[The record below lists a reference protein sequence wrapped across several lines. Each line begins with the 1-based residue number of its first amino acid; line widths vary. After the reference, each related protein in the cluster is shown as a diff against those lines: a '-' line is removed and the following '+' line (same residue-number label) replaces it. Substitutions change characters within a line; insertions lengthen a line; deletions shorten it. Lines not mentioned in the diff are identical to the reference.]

1 MARNK
6 LIKIIKTNIAAE
18 AAATA
23 TESLAP
29 AVAIV
34 TTAALTTTT
43 TQSSMKVNAL
53 QQQQQQDEYS
63 PTRLHQN
70 CNNFHQQHEH
80 HHHHHYRPTSHQEPE
95 YEHEQCIH
103 GNCYQNFL
111 ETPTVYC
118 LRADNT
124 AQSITLSFKVR
135 RKSKHFT
142 NTPRTSLNLPLFD
155 TLKRFRSIPLIQLLW
170 LLCCLSNIF
179 HKSMAE
185 CPSVCE
191 CKWKSGKESVL
202 CLNAN
207 LTHIPAPLDAGTQ
220 ALDLTGN
227 EIATIPD
234 DTFAEVNLLNLQ
246 KVYLAKCRLRLIER
260 YAFRG
265 LINLVEL
272 DLSYN
277 ALAHI
282 PSDAL
287 ESVTEL
293 RELKMNGNPIMIVGN
308 DAFKKM
314 QHLVRLE
321 LSDCRVERVEV
332 KAFAGLESSLEY
344 LKLDGNKLSE
354 VRSGTIT
361 SLTNLHGIT
370 LSRNQWNCSCALRPL
385 RSWMLRENIP
395 CGIPPVCQNPPR
407 LAGKSWDKIDLDDFA
422 CVPQIIATDTTAHG
436 VEGRNV
442 TMSCYVEG
450 VPEPSVKWM
459 VKNRVI
465 ANLTATNGDS
475 PSNSP
480 RTAAAIQGRKTYV
493 VNMLRNASNL
503 TILTADMQDAGIYT
517 CAAENKAGKVE
528 ASVTLAVSRRPPEA
542 PLGFKVILLCIFIAL
557 LFVAGSSF
565 AAICFCSLRRK
576 RKMRLWNT
584 MPQGRTESY
593 EKIEMTSRITG
604 GGGIG
609 GAGNNGGPTNKPDL
623 GGKTGMQE
631 TSKNGSTQGQIF
643 HDNENGY
650 LCSATTPLNCGSDD
664 GGDTGGAI
672 INPSGGSSKRNGD
685 YRNIPTHCDDD
696 DNDHMQHQQQHHQ
709 GFGGGSHKTYQRSL
723 LLASTTTH
731 NGTLTTTTTSLTAPR
746 WKTGSAFQSSTP
758 QDTVMHLDGGVSGT
772 QTSGLKDDTDLHIPR
787 LIDIGSTPD
796 SASASISSKVDAASR
811 QSSAYNH
818 VANWVT
824 TSIATTKITSPHS
837 NLNNNHTTVDYYSP
851 KEEANSSIFSGK
863 DSSDNDLFDSN
874 YPDLLDIAKYAVA
887 QATSTNQTNGALCT
901 LPRKL
906 KNTGKYFK
914 NSSDSQSPLLADNS
928 SKYGSSTLGDASYL
942 NEIALGRRFSAESS
956 YSTYGSTVT
965 YTKGQRSNSFLNLV
979 HSSSKNTLAS
989 SNNNNKTTVTS
1000 SSTAAR
1006 RNPSLPSSPVH
1017 EYQQH
1022 QRSFSSAATP
1032 LLDFSSL
1039 TNRST
1044 ATTGSAVTPSGLSTS
1059 MHCSSTSTTT
1069 PVTAYDYHAA
1079 QLERFLEEYRN
1090 LQDQLCKMKE
1100 TCETIRKKEVPLRV
1114 GMGHSAHAAD
1124 PVMYNAALAAA
1135 SSPTSNPKM
1144 TLKSK
1149 TTLPGQPPDPP
1160 PYWLHRNAML
1170 KRLNEPQNDIFKS

>member
-1 MARNK
+1 
-6 LIKIIKTNIAAE
+6 E
-18 AAATA
+18 A
-23 TESLAP
+23 
-29 AVAIV
+29 IR
-34 TTAALTTTT
+34 
-43 TQSSMKVNAL
+43 NAL
-53 QQQQQQDEYS
+53 ADMEQQQQQHS
-63 PTRLHQN
+63 LN
-70 CNNFHQQHEH
+70 HQQHQYHNHEH
-80 HHHHHYRPTSHQEPE
+80 HYAQHYHHHCPHEPPDTECLDEHKHIYQHCKETSPAPAE
-95 YEHEQCIH
+95 
-103 GNCYQNFL
+103 
-111 ETPTVYC
+111 YC
-118 LRADNT
+118 LRGDNT
-124 AQSITLSFKVR
+124 AQSITLLFKVR
-135 RKSKHFT
+135 RKSRDCS
-142 NTPRTSLNLPLFD
+142 RTKSTTLSTLSLPLYD
-155 TLKRFRSIPLIQLLW
+155 SLKRLRRIPLIQLLW

-179 HKSMAE
+179 HKSLAE

-227 EIATIPD
+227 EIASIPD

-272 DLSYN
+272 DLSFN

-308 DAFKKM
+308 DAFKRM

-321 LSDCRVERVEV
+321 LSDCRIERVEV

-361 SLTNLHGIT
+361 SLSNLHGIT

-475 PSNSP
+475 PTSSP
-480 RTAAAIQGRKTYV
+480 RTSAAIQGRKTYV

-542 PLGFKVILLCIFIAL
+542 PLGFRVILLCIFIAL

-593 EKIEMTSRITG
+593 EKIEMTSRLAG
-604 GGGIG
+604 GGGMG
-609 GAGNNGGPTNKPDL
+609 NGGGNSSSTNKPDL
-623 GGKTGMQE
+623 GGKIVMQE
-631 TSKNGSTQGQIF
+631 TQKPGNAQGQIF

-696 DNDHMQHQQQHHQ
+696 DNDPMQQQQQQQHQ
-709 GFGGGSHKTYQRSL
+709 GYGGGVVLVL
-723 LLASTTTH
+723 LLASATTH
-731 NGTLTTTTTSLTAPR
+731 NGTLTTTTTTSLTGPR
-746 WKTGSAFQSSTP
+746 WKTGAAFQSATP
-758 QDTVMHLDGGVSGT
+758 QDTSMHLVGGGGGGGVSVGVGST
-772 QTSGLKDDTDLHIPR
+772 QGGTSGLKDDTDLHIPR
-787 LIDIGSTPD
+787 LIDIGNTND
-796 SASASISSKVDAASR
+796 TASSSISSKVDAASR
-811 QSSAYNH
+811 QGTNYNH

-837 NLNNNHTTVDYYSP
+837 SLNNNLTHDYYSP
-851 KEEANSSIFSGK
+851 KDEVHSSLFSGK

-887 QATSTNQTNGALCT
+887 QATSTSQANGGLCT

-942 NEIALGRRFSAESS
+942 NEVALGRRFSAESS

-979 HSSSKNTLAS
+979 HSSSKNTL
-989 SNNNNKTTVTS
+989 
-1000 SSTAAR
+1000 STANSNKVTVASGTATR

-1017 EYQQH
+1017 DYQQH

-1044 ATTGSAVTPSGLSTS
+1044 ASTASAGTPSGMSSS
-1059 MHCSSTSTTT
+1059 MQC
-1069 PVTAYDYHAA
+1069 
-1079 QLERFLEEYRN
+1079 LERFLEEYRN

-1124 PVMYNAALAAA
+1124 PVMYSAALAAA

-1149 TTLPGQPPDPP
+1149 TTLPEKQKKLKEKLKKQKKYQKKPKIYVEIIDTLGYANGNIKRDSFIQ
-1160 PYWLHRNAML
+1160 RN
-1170 KRLNEPQNDIFKS
+1170 S

>member
-6 LIKIIKTNIAAE
+6 LIKIIKTNT
-18 AAATA
+18 AAAK
-23 TESLAP
+23 ESLAP

-53 QQQQQQDEYS
+53 QQQQEQNEYS
-63 PTRLHQN
+63 PTRLHPN
-70 CNNFHQQHEH
+70 CNNFHQQHE

-95 YEHEQCIH
+95 YKNEQCIH
-103 GNCYQNFL
+103 DNCFQNFL
-111 ETPTVYC
+111 ETPAVYC

-135 RKSKHFT
+135 RKSKYFT

-185 CPSVCE
+185 CPS
-191 CKWKSGKESVL
+191 
-202 CLNAN
+202 
-207 LTHIPAPLDAGTQ
+207 
-220 ALDLTGN
+220 
-227 EIATIPD
+227 
-234 DTFAEVNLLNLQ
+234 
-246 KVYLAKCRLRLIER
+246 
-260 YAFRG
+260 
-265 LINLVEL
+265 
-272 DLSYN
+272 
-277 ALAHI
+277 
-282 PSDAL
+282 
-287 ESVTEL
+287 
-293 RELKMNGNPIMIVGN
+293 
-308 DAFKKM
+308 
-314 QHLVRLE
+314 
-321 LSDCRVERVEV
+321 
-332 KAFAGLESSLEY
+332 
-344 LKLDGNKLSE
+344 
-354 VRSGTIT
+354 
-361 SLTNLHGIT
+361 
-370 LSRNQWNCSCALRPL
+370 
-385 RSWMLRENIP
+385 
-395 CGIPPVCQNPPR
+395 
-407 LAGKSWDKIDLDDFA
+407 
-422 CVPQIIATDTTAHG
+422 
-436 VEGRNV
+436 
-442 TMSCYVEG
+442 
-450 VPEPSVKWM
+450 
-459 VKNRVI
+459 
-465 ANLTATNGDS
+465 
-475 PSNSP
+475 
-480 RTAAAIQGRKTYV
+480 
-493 VNMLRNASNL
+493 
-503 TILTADMQDAGIYT
+503 
-517 CAAENKAGKVE
+517 
-528 ASVTLAVSRRPPEA
+528 
-542 PLGFKVILLCIFIAL
+542 
-557 LFVAGSSF
+557 
-565 AAICFCSLRRK
+565 
-576 RKMRLWNT
+576 
-584 MPQGRTESY
+584 
-593 EKIEMTSRITG
+593 
-604 GGGIG
+604 
-609 GAGNNGGPTNKPDL
+609 
-623 GGKTGMQE
+623 
-631 TSKNGSTQGQIF
+631 
-643 HDNENGY
+643 
-650 LCSATTPLNCGSDD
+650 
-664 GGDTGGAI
+664 
-672 INPSGGSSKRNGD
+672 
-685 YRNIPTHCDDD
+685 
-696 DNDHMQHQQQHHQ
+696 
-709 GFGGGSHKTYQRSL
+709 
-723 LLASTTTH
+723 
-731 NGTLTTTTTSLTAPR
+731 TSLTAPR

-787 LIDIGSTPD
+787 LIDIGSNPD

-811 QSSAYNH
+811 QTSAYNH

-837 NLNNNHTTVDYYSP
+837 NLNNNHTSVDYYSSP

-1000 SSTAAR
+1000 SSTATR

-1044 ATTGSAVTPSGLSTS
+1044 VTTGSAVTPSGLSTS
-1059 MHCSSTSTTT
+1059 MHCSGTSTTT